1 MDDMT
6 NLAENWDYIKQQ
18 LKNEFDV
25 LDTSYKIWIMP
36 LRLHSVENGL
46 VTIEVG
52 QEHSVQMGL
61 NYINKNYRMAF
72 MEVISR
78 FMNMDYDVQF
88 IPNSAAAGT
97 KENIN
102 NVPAP
107 APLDL
112 EAIARRSNLNPKYTF
127 ETFIVGSNN
136 RLARNAAYAVAE
148 NPGYNNNNPLFLYGG
163 PGLGKTH
170 LMHSIGH
177 HIIRKFPEKVVL
189 YVTSETFTNE
199 LVDSIKLNNNQA
211 MSKFREKYRSVDV
224 ILLDDIQFIIGKE
237 RTQEEFFNTFNDLY
251 SNNKAIILTSDKP
264 PKDMKTLEE
273 RYRQRIEWGLPVDIS
288 PPDYETRMAI
298 LQRYM
303 ESRGKSISD
312 EILQYIA
319 SNIKSNIRELEGALN
334 KIIAMNSLDNQEIT
348 LETAEKA
355 VRDMISADAPRKI
368 TLDII
373 LEEVCKYYDTT
384 LDSLTS
390 KRRDSKVV
398 HPRHV
403 AMYLCRNI
411 TDSSQEEIGRILG
424 DRDHS
429 TVINACK
436 KIETQL
442 STDAKVKDEI
452 DSIMKQIFPG

>member
-1 MDDMT
+1 
-6 NLAENWDYIKQQ
+6 
-18 LKNEFDV
+18 
-25 LDTSYKIWIMP
+25 
-36 LRLHSVENGL
+36 
-46 VTIEVG
+46 
-52 QEHSVQMGL
+52 
-61 NYINKNYRMAF
+61 
-72 MEVISR
+72 
-78 FMNMDYDVQF
+78 
-88 IPNSAAAGT
+88 
-97 KENIN
+97 
-102 NVPAP
+102 
-107 APLDL
+107 
-112 EAIARRSNLNPKYTF
+112 
-127 ETFIVGSNN
+127 
-136 RLARNAAYAVAE
+136 
-148 NPGYNNNNPLFLYGG
+148 
-163 PGLGKTH
+163 
-170 LMHSIGH
+170 
-177 HIIRKFPEKVVL
+177 
-189 YVTSETFTNE
+189 
-199 LVDSIKLNNNQA
+199 
-211 MSKFREKYRSVDV
+211 
-224 ILLDDIQFIIGKE
+224 
-237 RTQEEFFNTFNDLY
+237 
-251 SNNKAIILTSDKP
+251 
-264 PKDMKTLEE
+264 
-273 RYRQRIEWGLPVDIS
+273 
-288 PPDYETRMAI
+288 
-298 LQRYM
+298 M

-355 VRDMISADAPRKI
+355 VRDMISADASRKI